1 MSNFGKLKSKLL
13 TKLTESYN
21 SGNKN
26 ELKDLI
32 KKLKSNK
39 NLVEMHNFYE
49 EMESMYFP
57 NKDAAKLYVETLE
70 PQLIEKMNSIKSDC
84 KGLNKSLKD
93 VVSESNEVYGFLDI
107 LSEDNNIHN
116 ISKKIDARENFINF
130 LTTKKTVKKEEEP
143 TVQFENHTLLNTVLV
158 GNFNT
163 KFTDFLNDEQKETF
177 TKIVSM
183 TESEL
188 ETETQKIKSE
198 INQKIESILKEST
211 DGLMNEKLNKVK
223 EDLNESELT
232 KYNYFKM
239 TELKKGLIN

>member
-1 MSNFGKLKSKLL
+1 MSNFGELKSKML

-49 EMESMYFP
+49 EMENMYIP
-57 NKDAAKLYVETLE
+57 NKDKAKLYVETLE
-70 PQLIEKMNSIKSDC
+70 PQLIDRMKSIKSDC
-84 KGLNKSLKD
+84 KDLNKSLKE
-93 VVSESNEVYGFLDI
+93 VVAENNEVYEILDV
-107 LSEDNNIHN
+107 LSEENNIHN
-116 ISKKIDARENFINF
+116 ISKKIDVREKFVNF
-130 LTTKKTVKKEEEP
+130 LTTKKSVKKEEEP

-158 GNFNT
+158 SNFNT
-163 KFTDFLNDEQKETF
+163 KYTDFLNDDQKETF

-188 ETETQKIKSE
+188 KTETQKIKTE
-198 INQKIESILKEST
+198 INQKIDSLLKEST
-211 DGLMNEKLNKVK
+211 DDVMNEKLNRVK
-223 EDLNESELT
+223 EDLNESETT
-232 KYNYFKM
+232 KLSYFKM
-239 TELKKGLIN
+239 TELKKGLIG

>member
-1 MSNFGKLKSKLL
+1 MENMYFSN
-13 TKLTESYN
+13 
-21 SGNKN
+21 
-26 ELKDLI
+26 KDL
-32 KKLKSNK
+32 
-39 NLVEMHNFYE
+39 
-49 EMESMYFP
+49 
-57 NKDAAKLYVETLE
+57 AKVYVETLE
-70 PQLIEKMNSIKSDC
+70 PYFINRMKLIAGDC
-84 KGLNKSLKD
+84 KDLNKLLKD
-93 VVSESNEVYGFLDI
+93 VVSESNELYECLDI

-116 ISKKIDARENFINF
+116 ISKKIDARENFIKF
-130 LTTKKTVKKEEEP
+130 LTTKKSVKKEEES

>member
-1 MSNFGKLKSKLL
+1 MSNFGEIKSKLL

-32 KKLKSNK
+32 TKLKSNQ
-39 NLVEMHNFYE
+39 NLVDVHNFYE
-49 EMESMYFP
+49 EMENMYFS
-57 NKDAAKLYVETLE
+57 NKDLAKVYVETLE
-70 PQLIEKMNSIKSDC
+70 PYFINRMKLIAGDC
-84 KGLNKSLKD
+84 KDLNKLLKD
-93 VVSESNEVYGFLDI
+93 VVSESNELYECLDI

-116 ISKKIDARENFINF
+116 ISKKIDARENFIKF
-130 LTTKKTVKKEEEP
+130 LTTKKSVKKEEES

>member
-1 MSNFGKLKSKLL
+1 MSNFGELKSKML

-49 EMESMYFP
+49 EMESMYFS
-57 NKDAAKLYVETLE
+57 NKETAKLYVETLE
-70 PQLIEKMNSIKSDC
+70 PHFIEKMKTLSSDL
-84 KGLNKSLKD
+84 KGMSKSLKD
-93 VVSESNEVYGFLDI
+93 VVSESNEVYGYLDI
-107 LSEDNNIHN
+107 LSEENNLHN

-143 TVQFENHTLLNTVLV
+143 TVKFENHTLLNTVLV
-158 GNFNT
+158 NNFNT
-163 KFTDFLNDEQKETF
+163 KYTDFLNEEQKSTF
-177 TKIVSM
+177 SKIVSM

-188 ETETQKIKSE
+188 VTETQKIKSE
-198 INQKIESILKEST
+198 INQKINSLLNEST
-211 DGLMNEKLNKVK
+211 DSAMNEKLNKVK
-223 EDLNESELT
+223 EDLNESEST
-232 KYNYFKM
+232 KLNYFKM
-239 TELKKGLIN
+239 TELKKGLIG

>member
-1 MSNFGKLKSKLL
+1 MSNFGEIKSKLL

-70 PQLIEKMNSIKSDC
+70 PHFIEKMKTLSSDL
-84 KGLNKSLKD
+84 KDMGKSLKD
-93 VVSESNEVYGFLDI
+93 VVSESNEVYEFLDV

-116 ISKKIDARENFINF
+116 ISKKINARENFIKF
-130 LTTKKTVKKEEEP
+130 LTTKKSVKKEEES
-143 TVQFENHTLLNTVLV
+143 TVQFENHNLLNTVLV

>member
-1 MSNFGKLKSKLL
+1 MSNFGELKSKML

-116 ISKKIDARENFINF
+116 ISKKIDIREKFVNF
-130 LTTKKTVKKEEEP
+130 LTTKKSNRKVEEP
-143 TVQFENHTLLNTVLV
+143 TVQIENHNLLNTVLV
-158 GNFNT
+158 NNFNT
-163 KFTDFLNDEQKETF
+163 KFTDFLKEEQKETF
-177 TKIVSM
+177 IKIVSM

-188 ETETQKIKSE
+188 ETKTQKIKLE
-198 INQKIESILKEST
+198 INQKIESLLREST
-211 DGLMNEKLNKVK
+211 DGIMNEKLNKVK

-239 TELKKGLIN
+239 TELKKGLN

>member
-1 MSNFGKLKSKLL
+1 MSNFGELKSKML

-49 EMESMYFP
+49 EMESMYFS
-57 NKDAAKLYVETLE
+57 NKETAKLYVETLE
-70 PQLIEKMNSIKSDC
+70 PHFIEKMKTLSSDL
-84 KGLNKSLKD
+84 KGMSKSLKD
-93 VVSESNEVYGFLDI
+93 VVSESNEVYGYLDI
-107 LSEDNNIHN
+107 LSEENNLHN

-143 TVQFENHTLLNTVLV
+143 TVKFENHTLLNTVLV
-158 GNFNT
+158 NNFNT
-163 KFTDFLNDEQKETF
+163 KYTDFLNEEQKSTF
-177 TKIVSM
+177 SKIVSM

-188 ETETQKIKSE
+188 VTETQKIKSE
-198 INQKIESILKEST
+198 INQKIDSLLNEST
-211 DGLMNEKLNKVK
+211 DSAMNEKLNKVK
-223 EDLNESELT
+223 EDLNESEST
-232 KYNYFKM
+232 KLNYFKM
-239 TELKKGLIN
+239 TELKKGLIG

>member
-1 MSNFGKLKSKLL
+1 MSNFGEIKSKML

-49 EMESMYFP
+49 EMENMYFS
-57 NKDAAKLYVETLE
+57 NKDTAKLYVETLE
-70 PQLIEKMNSIKSDC
+70 PQLIEKMKTLSSDL
-84 KGLNKSLKD
+84 KDMNKSLNN
-93 VVSESNEVYGFLDI
+93 VVSESNEVYEFLDV

-116 ISKKIDARENFINF
+116 ISKKIDARENFIKF
-130 LTTKKTVKKEEEP
+130 LTTKKSVKKEEEP
-143 TVQFENHTLLNTVLV
+143 TVQFENHSLLNTVLV

-198 INQKIESILKEST
+198 INHKIESLLKEST
-211 DGLMNEKLNKVK
+211 DGIMNEKLNKVK

>member
-1 MSNFGKLKSKLL
+1 MSNFGELKSKML

-49 EMESMYFP
+49 EMESMYFS
-57 NKDAAKLYVETLE
+57 NKETAKLYVETLE
-70 PQLIEKMNSIKSDC
+70 PHFIEKMKTLSSDL
-84 KGLNKSLKD
+84 KGMSKSLKD
-93 VVSESNEVYGFLDI
+93 VVSESNEVYGYLDI
-107 LSEDNNIHN
+107 LSEENNLHN

-143 TVQFENHTLLNTVLV
+143 TVKFENHTLLNTVLV
-158 GNFNT
+158 NNFNT
-163 KFTDFLNDEQKETF
+163 KYTDFLNEEQKSTF
-177 TKIVSM
+177 SKIVSM

-188 ETETQKIKSE
+188 VTETQKIKSE
-198 INQKIESILKEST
+198 INQKIDSLLNEST
-211 DGLMNEKLNKVK
+211 DSAMNEKLNKVK
-223 EDLNESELT
+223 EDLNESEST
-232 KYNYFKM
+232 KLNYFKM
-239 TELKKGLIN
+239 TELKKGLIS

>member
-1 MSNFGKLKSKLL
+1 MSNFGEIKSKML

-32 KKLKSNK
+32 TKLKSNQ
-39 NLVEMHNFYE
+39 NLVDVHNFYE

-57 NKDAAKLYVETLE
+57 NKALAKVYVETLE
-70 PQLIEKMNSIKSDC
+70 PYFINRMKLIAGDC
-84 KGLNKSLKD
+84 KYLNKLLKD
-93 VVSESNEVYGFLDI
+93 VVSESNELYECLDI

-116 ISKKIDARENFINF
+116 ISKKIDAREKFVNF
-130 LTTKKTVKKEEEP
+130 LTTKKSVKKEEEP
-143 TVQFENHTLLNTVLV
+143 TVQFENHNLLNTVLV

-198 INQKIESILKEST
+198 INQKIESLLREST
-211 DGLMNEKLNKVK
+211 DGIMNEKLNKVK

-239 TELKKGLIN
+239 TELKKGLN

>member
-1 MSNFGKLKSKLL
+1 MSNFGELKSKML

-49 EMESMYFP
+49 EMEGMYIP
-57 NKDAAKLYVETLE
+57 NKDKAKLYVETLE
-70 PQLIEKMNSIKSDC
+70 PQLIDRMKTLSSDF
-84 KGLNKSLKD
+84 KNMSKSLKD
-93 VVSESNEVYGFLDI
+93 VVSESNEVYGYLDV
-107 LSEDNNIHN
+107 LSEENNIHN

-143 TVQFENHTLLNTVLV
+143 TVKFENHTLLNTVLV
-158 GNFNT
+158 NNFNT
-163 KFTDFLNDEQKETF
+163 KYTDFLNEEQKSTF
-177 TKIVSM
+177 SKIVSM

-188 ETETQKIKSE
+188 VTETQKIKSE
-198 INQKIESILKEST
+198 INQKIDSLLNEST
-211 DGLMNEKLNKVK
+211 DSAMNEKLNKVK
-223 EDLNESELT
+223 EDLNESEST
-232 KYNYFKM
+232 KLNYFKM
-239 TELKKGLIN
+239 TELKKGLIG

>member
-1 MSNFGKLKSKLL
+1 MSNFGEIKSKML

-49 EMESMYFP
+49 EMESMYIP
-57 NKDAAKLYVETLE
+57 NKDKAKLYVETLE
-70 PQLIEKMNSIKSDC
+70 PQLIDRMKTLSSDF
-84 KGLNKSLKD
+84 KNMSKSLKD
-93 VVSESNEVYGFLDI
+93 VVSESNEVYGYLDV
-107 LSEDNNIHN
+107 LSEENNIHN

-130 LTTKKTVKKEEEP
+130 LTTKKTVKKEEES

>member
-1 MSNFGKLKSKLL
+1 MSNFGEIKSKLL

-57 NKDAAKLYVETLE
+57 SKDAAKLYVETLE
-70 PQLIEKMNSIKSDC
+70 PQLIEKMKSIKSDC
-84 KGLNKSLKD
+84 KNLNKSLKD
-93 VVSESNEVYGFLDI
+93 VVSESNEAYECLDV
-107 LSEDNNIHN
+107 LSEENNIHN
-116 ISKKIDARENFINF
+116 ISKKIDIREKFVNF
-130 LTTKKTVKKEEEP
+130 LTTKKSNRKVEEP
-143 TVQFENHTLLNTVLV
+143 TVQIENHILLNTVLV
-158 GNFNT
+158 NNFNT
-163 KFTDFLNDEQKETF
+163 KFTDFLKEEQKETF
-177 TKIVSM
+177 IKIVSM

-188 ETETQKIKSE
+188 ETKTQKIKLE
-198 INQKIESILKEST
+198 INQKIESLLREST
-211 DGLMNEKLNKVK
+211 DGIMNEKLNKVK

-239 TELKKGLIN
+239 TELKKGLN

>member
-1 MSNFGKLKSKLL
+1 MSNFGEIKSKML

>member
-1 MSNFGKLKSKLL
+1 MSNFGEIKSKML

-116 ISKKIDARENFINF
+116 ISKKIDARENFIKF
-130 LTTKKTVKKEEEP
+130 LTTKKSVKKEEEP

>member
-1 MSNFGKLKSKLL
+1 
-13 TKLTESYN
+13 
-21 SGNKN
+21 
-26 ELKDLI
+26 
-32 KKLKSNK
+32 
-39 NLVEMHNFYE
+39 
-49 EMESMYFP
+49 
-57 NKDAAKLYVETLE
+57 
-70 PQLIEKMNSIKSDC
+70 
-84 KGLNKSLKD
+84 
-93 VVSESNEVYGFLDI
+93 
-107 LSEDNNIHN
+107 
-116 ISKKIDARENFINF
+116 
-130 LTTKKTVKKEEEP
+130 
-143 TVQFENHTLLNTVLV
+143 V

-211 DGLMNEKLNKVK
+211 DSIMDEKLNKVK

-239 TELKKGLIN
+239 TELKKGLIS

>member
-1 MSNFGKLKSKLL
+1 MSNFGEIKSKML

-116 ISKKIDARENFINF
+116 ISKKIDIREKFVNF
-130 LTTKKTVKKEEEP
+130 LTTKKSNRKVEEP
-143 TVQFENHTLLNTVLV
+143 TVQIENHNLLNTVLV
-158 GNFNT
+158 NNFNT
-163 KFTDFLNDEQKETF
+163 KFTDFLKEEQKETF
-177 TKIVSM
+177 IKIVSM

-188 ETETQKIKSE
+188 ETKTQKIKLE
-198 INQKIESILKEST
+198 INQKIESLLREST
-211 DGLMNEKLNKVK
+211 DGIMNEKLNKVK

-239 TELKKGLIN
+239 TELKKGLN

>member
-1 MSNFGKLKSKLL
+1 MSNFGEIKSKLL

-57 NKDAAKLYVETLE
+57 NKDTAKLYVETLE

-93 VVSESNEVYGFLDI
+93 VVSENNEVYEFLDV

-116 ISKKIDARENFINF
+116 ISKKIDARENFIKF
-130 LTTKKTVKKEEEP
+130 LTIKKSVKKEEEP
-143 TVQFENHTLLNTVLV
+143 TVQFENHALLNTVLV

>member
-1 MSNFGKLKSKLL
+1 MTNFGELKSKML

-49 EMESMYFP
+49 EMENMYIP
-57 NKDAAKLYVETLE
+57 NKDKAKLYVETLE
-70 PQLIEKMNSIKSDC
+70 PQLIDRMKSIKSDC
-84 KGLNKSLKD
+84 KDLNKSLKE
-93 VVSESNEVYGFLDI
+93 VVAENNEVYEILDV
-107 LSEDNNIHN
+107 LSEENNIHN
-116 ISKKIDARENFINF
+116 ISKKIDVREKFVNF
-130 LTTKKTVKKEEEP
+130 LTTKKSVKKEEEP

-158 GNFNT
+158 NNFNT
-163 KFTDFLNDEQKETF
+163 KYTDFLNDDQKVEF

-188 ETETQKIKSE
+188 KTETQKIKTE
-198 INQKIESILKEST
+198 INQKIESLLKEST
-211 DGLMNEKLNKVK
+211 DDVMNEKLNRVK
-223 EDLNESELT
+223 EDLNESETT
-232 KYNYFKM
+232 KLSYFKM
-239 TELKKGLIN
+239 TELKKGLIG